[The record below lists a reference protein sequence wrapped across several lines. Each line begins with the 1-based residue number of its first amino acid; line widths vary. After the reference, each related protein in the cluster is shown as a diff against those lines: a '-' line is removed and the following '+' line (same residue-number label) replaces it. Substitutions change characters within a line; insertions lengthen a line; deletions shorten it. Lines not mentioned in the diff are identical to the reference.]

1 MTQSEKNRKFGKLL
15 ARMFY
20 GSNVRTLPFILNSEQ
35 AEAFKQE
42 WCKLE
47 YNIDTSAEHP
57 VKDDDIVRTILKNI
71 ELQNKKSVR

>member
-1 MTQSEKNRKFGKLL
+1 MAQSEKNRKFGELL

-42 WCKLE
+42 WRKLE
-47 YNIDTSAEHP
+47 YNTDTSAGH
-57 VKDDDIVRTILKNI
+57 LN
-71 ELQNKKSVR
+71 NKSYEREKIHDSK